1 MVGPDDHVYV
11 AGRGSNNVFQ
21 VSSGGVITE
30 ITGRMSD
37 DDALVIDSPTHLAIG
52 ASNILYVTARE
63 DDVYQIG
70 LGEPVERIIDGDG
83 LRGSISIASDLAV
96 DANDN
101 LYLPGGGSDNAVQFL
116 AP

>member
-1 MVGPDDHVYV
+1 V
-11 AGRGSNNVFQ
+11 
-21 VSSGGVITE
+21 
-30 ITGRMSD
+30 TG
-37 DDALVIDSPTHLAIG
+37 
-52 ASNILYVTARE
+52 RE

-70 LGEPVERIIDGDG
+70 PGEPVKRIIDGDG
-83 LRGSISIASDLAV
+83 LRGSISVASDLAV